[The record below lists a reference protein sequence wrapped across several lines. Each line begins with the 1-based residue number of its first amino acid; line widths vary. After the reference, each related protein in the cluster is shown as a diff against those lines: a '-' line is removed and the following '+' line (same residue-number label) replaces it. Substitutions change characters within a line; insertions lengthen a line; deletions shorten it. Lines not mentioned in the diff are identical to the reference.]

1 MVSLHRRVPHH
12 ARNHSNA
19 YAPAIT
25 AQMTMAT
32 TKPQR
37 STGLIYSL
45 WLTVSDP
52 ATGSAT
58 RAVPR
63 PRP

>member
-1 MVSLHRRVPHH
+1 VALLRRESTTAARRQMVSLRRRVPHH
-12 ARNHSNA
+12 ARNRSNA

-45 WLTVSDP
+45 
-52 ATGSAT
+52 
-58 RAVPR
+58 
-63 PRP
+63 